1 MHDPFYRPMGCQ
13 SVQSVQSLHSVSP
26 VSSSQN
32 VKYDEGYDKFD
43 QSFDYESIYNVKVDV
58 NFEHDNEFET
68 SNNVVSSAKS
78 NTSSASF
85 YPSPV
90 EEKIWMPNNG
100 TYNFLL
106 VDDNEINLRILLRM
120 LRKLFPCANV
130 RTVQESHTV
139 ETSEDALLHY
149 DIIFLDI
156 EMPKVTGTEIA
167 TKIRLVP
174 QLDHVALVA
183 VTTRCMLADMELYRL
198 CGFDLTFRKPLENHN
213 RIQDKVEQVLDS
225 KPKASRNQKSMN
237 QSRIQES
244 RNQKSRNQKSK
255 SV

>member
-13 SVQSVQSLHSVSP
+13 SVSLVSSIKL
-26 VSSSQN
+26 VGSSQN
-32 VKYDEGYDKFD
+32 VTFEKYKK
-43 QSFDYESIYNVKVDV
+43 SFENYESIYNVKVDV
-58 NFEHDNEFET
+58 KYESADN
-68 SNNVVSSAKS
+68 A
-78 NTSSASF
+78 SASF

-90 EEKIWMPNNG
+90 DEKVWMPNNG

-106 VDDNEINLRILLRM
+106 VDDNEINLRIFLRM
-120 LRKLFPCANV
+120 LRKLFPCSSV

-139 ETSEDALLHY
+139 ETSEATLLHY

-156 EMPKVTGTEIA
+156 EMPQVTGPEIA

-183 VTTRCMLADMELYRL
+183 VTTRCMLADLELYRL
-198 CGFDLTFRKPLENHN
+198 CGFDLTIRKPLTNHN
-213 RIQDKVEQVLDS
+213 RIQNKVEQVLGMRAN
-225 KPKASRNQKSMN
+225 PRPEA
-237 QSRIQES
+237 
-244 RNQKSRNQKSK
+244 SRNQKSK